1 MTIMF
6 MYITG
11 LVFALALILWTQRQA
26 IRAGCNGFSAVR
38 TSPERPARAR
48 RAPRIWAQGV
58 SAKGV

>member
-26 IRAGCNGFSAVR
+26 IGDRVR
-38 TSPERPARAR
+38 KFFNSQNKP
-48 RAPRIWAQGV
+48 
-58 SAKGV
+58 

>member
-26 IRAGCNGFSAVR
+26 IRAWLQRVFGGQNKS
-38 TSPERPARAR
+38 
-48 RAPRIWAQGV
+48 
-58 SAKGV
+58 